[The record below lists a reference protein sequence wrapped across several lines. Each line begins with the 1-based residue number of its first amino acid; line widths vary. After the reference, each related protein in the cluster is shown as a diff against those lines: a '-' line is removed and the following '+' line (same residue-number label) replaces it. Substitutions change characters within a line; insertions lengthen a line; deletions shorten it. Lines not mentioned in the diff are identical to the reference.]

1 MSLDFGKRL
10 KEARER
16 KGITQ
21 AALAKAASIG
31 ESTVSFYESGKREPN
46 YETLIKLANI
56 LDTTP
61 NYLLTGRQEWWEKD
75 EPPADIELD
84 GIAASIDGHKI
95 IGVNSSLEEPLR
107 RFVIAHELGHFV
119 LHPEGN
125 FFFVLRKTMLYG
137 KLEYQANLFAVAL
150 CFGKKI
156 AQHDD
161 IKSVITGQVKDFYS
175 IAKIL

>member
-1 MSLDFGKRL
+1 MY
-10 KEARER
+10 
-16 KGITQ
+16 IN
-21 AALAKAASIG
+21 KAEELTCKYDTRNPETIANEMEISIIHVPY
-31 ESTVSFYESGKREPN
+31 T
-46 YETLIKLANI
+46 
-56 LDTTP
+56 
-61 NYLLTGRQEWWEKD
+61 
-75 EPPADIELD
+75 ELN

-161 IKSVITGQVKDFYS
+161 IKS
-175 IAKIL
+175 